1 MGVAVGTSDHLTWK
15 ERPSAVLERVLG
27 ENSSRTLGSFLA
39 RPARDSST
47 TGQKNH
53 ITAMRALL
61 VSGGIA
67 IGNASGQPVTIQ
79 LP

>member
-1 MGVAVGTSDHLTWK
+1 
-15 ERPSAVLERVLG
+15 
-27 ENSSRTLGSFLA
+27 
-39 RPARDSST
+39 
-47 TGQKNH
+47 
-53 ITAMRALL
+53 MRALL